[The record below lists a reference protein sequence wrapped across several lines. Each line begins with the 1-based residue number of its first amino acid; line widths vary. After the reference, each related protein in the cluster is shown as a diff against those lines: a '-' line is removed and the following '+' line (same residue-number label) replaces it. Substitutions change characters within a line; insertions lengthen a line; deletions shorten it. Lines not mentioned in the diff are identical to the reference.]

1 MPSWSNPQGP
11 SARVGLVLF
20 ERFSLYCL
28 ANSVEPLRAANMLG
42 RRPAYDWRFL
52 TLDGQPVQSSSGLE
66 VAPHGRLGDDDGGDM
81 LFVLPSYDFRAH
93 ATAACARA
101 LRAASLRYRTIVGF
115 DTGSWLMAEAG
126 LLHGRAATIHWEE
139 LAGFA
144 ERFPD
149 VQVRR
154 ERHVI
159 DGDRITCS
167 GAMAAYD
174 LVTELIGRR
183 QGEALRLEVTDLLMA
198 GGSSQ
203 VGTSR
208 DRVVDRALEIM
219 RESLEAPM
227 SIARIARQV
236 GRTQRTLEARM
247 QGVLGATPQA
257 VYRRLRLNLARK
269 LAEETALP
277 VAEIAV
283 RCGYGDASAMARA
296 FRAEF
301 GRSIRQLRGA

>member
-11 SARVGLVLF
+11 VTRVGLVLF
-20 ERFSLYCL
+20 ERFSLHCL
-28 ANSVEPLRAANMLG
+28 ANAVEPLRAANMLG

-52 TLDGQPVQSSSGLE
+52 TLDGLPVKSSSGLE
-66 VAPHGRLGDDDGGDM
+66 IAPHGRLGGDDGGDM
-81 LFVLPSYDFRAH
+81 LFVMPSYDFRAH
-93 ATAACARA
+93 ATPGCSRA
-101 LRAASLRYRTIVGF
+101 LRAAALRYPTIVGF

-144 ERFPD
+144 EHFPE
-149 VQVRR
+149 VIVRR

-183 QGEALRLEVTDLLMA
+183 QGEALRLEVTDLLMT
-198 GGSSQ
+198 GGSSRA
-203 VGTSR
+203 GASR
-208 DRVVDRALEIM
+208 DRMVDRALAIM
-219 RESLEAPM
+219 RESVEAPL
-227 SIARIARQV
+227 SIAQIARRV

-247 QGVLGATPQA
+247 RLVLGATPQT

-269 LAEETALP
+269 LAEESALP
-277 VAEIAV
+277 VAEIAI
-283 RCGYGDASAMARA
+283 RCGYTDASAMARA

-301 GRSIRQLRGA
+301 GLSIRQLRGA